1 MNQSLPA
8 AVNAQ
13 TAAGDQAGNR
23 ARFPPDCQGQI
34 RPRAHARHYRG
45 MPQHLAY
52 EELTDLHGHVA
63 CRAYSPGQH
72 RDRGPGP
79 GRGGS
84 VRGRATTTGRLP
96 TASLTGQV
104 PIVMTEEVAP
114 RAILLSQRP
123 HLDLGAEPDRRA
135 AGHNRALRR
144 DGRLPAPGNRSY
156 SPGNGDRQRPNPGHT
171 RLLQGIETDNQ
182 RSEGSKH
189 LSASRYFRRQR
200 DRNRLVSHL
209 ILKFK
214 IESGFEKHR

>member
-1 MNQSLPA
+1 MVTWH
-8 AVNAQ
+8 AVP
-13 TAAGDQAGNR
+13 TAPGNT
-23 ARFPPDCQGQI
+23 GT
-34 RPRAHARHYRG
+34 
-45 MPQHLAY
+45 
-52 EELTDLHGHVA
+52 E
-63 CRAYSPGQH
+63 
-72 RDRGPGP
+72 DRGQAEADL
-79 GRGGS
+79 S
-84 VRGRATTTGRLP
+84 AGRATTTGILP

-156 SPGNGDRQRPNPGHT
+156 SPGNGDRQWPNPGHT

-189 LSASRYFRRQR
+189 LSSSRYFRRQR

-209 ILKFK
+209 ILKLCVELKF
-214 IESGFEKHR
+214 